1 MKAILILAALMLTPT
16 LIISAEQNTAA
27 IQWQEDFSDEVA
39 LKKNWSKYDS
49 LLPADKTQR
58 FWQIEGGMLR
68 GRAFAKVHSVGLM
81 RTISGTDVRLK
92 FRVKP
97 GAGTEIYANI
107 MGPLNGA
114 DRVVPERGDVNLRRA
129 GLHVLTARNEF
140 APYDEWYTHPNAE
153 AQKNPAL
160 KHTDFKRVVV
170 KAPTTTN
177 EWHDLMIEMRGKQL
191 TIWSDGK
198 QVSSYQ
204 THSGDDPKVS
214 ISIAVGNGS
223 TSDTVDAWFDDVSVE
238 HVR

>member
-1 MKAILILAALMLTPT
+1 VKEFLILAALMLAPT
-16 LIISAEQNTAA
+16 FSAAAEQGDAT

-39 LKKNWSKYDS
+39 LKKSWSKYDT

-58 FWQIEGGMLR
+58 FWQLEGGVLR
-68 GRAFAKVHSVGLM
+68 GRAFAKVHPVGLM

-97 GAGTEIYANI
+97 GAGAEVYANI

-114 DRVVPERGDVNLRRA
+114 DRVVPERGDIHLRRA
-129 GLHVLTARNEF
+129 GLHVLTASGEF
-140 APYDEWYTHPNAE
+140 APYDEWYTHPSAE
-153 AQKNPAL
+153 AQKDPAL
-160 KHTDFKRVVV
+160 RHTDFKRVMV
-170 KAPTTTN
+170 KAPMTAN
-177 EWHDLMIEMRGKQL
+177 EWHDITIEMRDKQL

-223 TSDTVDAWFDDVSVE
+223 KSDIVDAWFDDVSVE